1 MSYLGTSGS
10 VLFCWLTILL
20 VSHDLPQAQAIPR
33 AFCELMLHEERL
45 ELKQWEL
52 ELDLARSEF
61 AAFEK
66 IFKLIDELWKA
77 KAIERMAYLE
87 SKHDRDAAKLALER
101 ADLIVERQEAL
112 IEQYRLVC
120 ETLVSGDAVEAHSRD
135 VQQAHLRYHKAHCD
149 SLSKA
154 VEVAEVNLDFDRL
167 LMTSII
173 DLRAAQ
179 VAARQDVILAE
190 RDVEMQEKRLEDA
203 KRRVEVCRHDLVKES
218 RARHN

>member
-1 MSYLGTSGS
+1 MSYLGTSGRALFWWLAI
-10 VLFCWLTILL
+10 VLM
-20 VSHDLPQAQAIPR
+20 SHGLAQAQTIPL
-33 AFCELMLHEERL
+33 AFCELVLHEERL
-45 ELKQWEL
+45 ELKDWEL
-52 ELDLARSEF
+52 ELNLARSDF

-66 IFKLIDELWKA
+66 IFKLIDELWKD
-77 KAIERMAYLE
+77 KVIERMAYLGT
-87 SKHDRDAAKLALER
+87 KHDRDAAKLALER
-101 ADLIVERQEAL
+101 ADLIVDRQEAL

-120 ETLVSGDAVEAHSRD
+120 ETLVSGDTVEARSRD
-135 VQQAHLRYHKAHCD
+135 VQQAHLRYHKDHCD

-173 DLRAAQ
+173 ELRAAQ
-179 VAARQDVILAE
+179 AAARQDVILAE

-203 KRRVEVCRHDLVKES
+203 KRRVEACRHDLVKES

>member
-1 MSYLGTSGS
+1 MSYLGTSGRALFWWLAI
-10 VLFCWLTILL
+10 VLM
-20 VSHDLPQAQAIPR
+20 SHGLAQAQTIPL
-33 AFCELMLHEERL
+33 AFCELVLHEERL
-45 ELKQWEL
+45 ELKDWEL
-52 ELDLARSEF
+52 ELNLARSDF

-66 IFKLIDELWKA
+66 IFKLIDELWKD
-77 KAIERMAYLE
+77 KVIERMAYLG

-101 ADLIVERQEAL
+101 ADLIVDRQEAL

-120 ETLVSGDAVEAHSRD
+120 ETLVSGDTVEARSRD

-173 DLRAAQ
+173 ELRAAQ
-179 VAARQDVILAE
+179 AAARQDVILAA

-203 KRRVEVCRHDLVKES
+203 KRRVEACRHDLVKES